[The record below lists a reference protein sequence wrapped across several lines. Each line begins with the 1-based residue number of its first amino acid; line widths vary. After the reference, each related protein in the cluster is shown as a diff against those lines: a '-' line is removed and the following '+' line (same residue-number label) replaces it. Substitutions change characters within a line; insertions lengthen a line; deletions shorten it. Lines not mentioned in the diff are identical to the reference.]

1 MVSSTFLS
9 FFPGLGCIFRLFGV
23 FINWSHVLH
32 MSLCRKWI
40 RFLSSLWRGTFLIGT
55 LPEYSFLFML
65 IRNISISFQIV
76 QFYSKYLIVYS
87 KKYFVVHVISRFFQM
102 IISRFVVIKKR
113 IVLFL
118 TCYFCFLLFV
128 CFLFLFFLI
137 CFFFLYVLTICLII
151 IFLFVFVFV
160 CL

>member
-1 MVSSTFLS
+1 MDIVVSSTFLS

-65 IRNISISFQIV
+65 IRNISISFQIM
-76 QFYSKYLIVYS
+76 QFHSKYLIFIPKNTLS
-87 KKYFVVHVISRFFQM
+87 FRTVHVLSRFFQM
-102 IISRFVVIKKR
+102 IISRFVVIK
-113 IVLFL
+113 
-118 TCYFCFLLFV
+118 TTNC
-128 CFLFLFFLI
+128 
-137 CFFFLYVLTICLII
+137 
-151 IFLFVFVFV
+151 FVFDMLFFV
-160 CL
+160 CLFFSYVFFLF

>member
-1 MVSSTFLS
+1 MDIVVSSTFLS
-9 FFPGLGCIFRLFGV
+9 FFSWVRMYIQIIWRIYQLESCIAHESV
-23 FINWSHVLH
+23 PQVDT
-32 MSLCRKWI
+32 
-40 RFLSSLWRGTFLIGT
+40 FLSSLWRGTFLIGT

-118 TCYFCFLLFV
+118 TCYLCFFIVCLFFV
-128 CFLFLFFLI
+128 FFFLI
-137 CFFFLYVLTICLII
+137 CFFYMFWR
-151 IFLFVFVFV
+151 FV
-160 CL
+160 